1 MNLFRWFIIRHLR
14 HERLRTIVT
23 VSGVAIGIAVVLAIR
38 LSNASS
44 VRGFEAALESI
55 SGQVSLEVISPG
67 TGVEEG
73 RLSELQ
79 WLSDFGAVSPIID
92 GDVMVRAADGG
103 DAAELVRVLGVDI
116 LRDRPFRDY
125 RLVHQEASAVA
136 RAPRVTTQAFLQLLT
151 DSDAIVVT
159 RAFAERH
166 GLDVGSAVEMLVGDR
181 RVPLVVRGLLGR
193 SGPGQLPNGNFA
205 LMDIAAAQLA
215 LSRLGAVDRVDIQLD
230 SDWGIDQA
238 EAAISARLPA
248 GLSVQRPA
256 RRSAQVETMLAA
268 FHFNLSAL
276 SYIALLVGLFLVYN
290 AVTVSVITRR
300 AEIGMLRAIGTP
312 RGRILSLFLGEALM
326 MVLVGCAIGVPLG
339 QGLAQ
344 LAVRLTASTVNTFW
358 VAAAATVPELTVT
371 DVGWSLLIGIP
382 LALTGALVPA
392 YEAAKLTPLAAVR
405 GEPDL
410 SIRHRVSRWYVIA
423 PLALFVVAGVFSKQP
438 AVSGLPIFGLG
449 AALAV
454 VFGAALL
461 VPVVLSQLQ
470 HLQRWM
476 PRIQGVEIVMA
487 RANLGASIRRLSISV
502 AALVV
507 SLAMMVAIAIMIG
520 SFRETVVY
528 WVEQTLQADLFISGA
543 RQSPAGSRDG
553 ISRDVEQVV
562 VNYPGVVAVDGF
574 RAVDVSYGEST
585 IVVGSGRFGVLL
597 EHGNLLFKSPRNGRE
612 AMAAA
617 IGQQAVVVSESFSLR
632 YSVQVDDQISLPT
645 PKGLKLF
652 SVAAIYFDYSNDR
665 GLVVMDEPVFD
676 RYYDNRRP
684 SGLTVY
690 LRDGSDVASVRDGL
704 LSSLAQDSPVFINTN
719 ASLRRGVLEV
729 FDSTFAI
736 TYALEVIAIFV
747 AMFGVATTLLTLTLE
762 RRREIVML
770 RLAGAER
777 RQLRWM
783 IMAEAG
789 LLGGVSLGIGLIVG
803 MVLSLILIFV
813 INVQSFGW
821 TIQFHFP
828 VLFLVQSS
836 LLILL
841 ATVVSGLYPARLAA
855 RFTFEDLREE

>member
-38 LSNASS
+38 LSNAAS
-44 VRGFEAALESI
+44 VRGFEVALESI
-55 SGQVSLEVISPG
+55 SGQVSLEVISAG
-67 TGVEEG
+67 TGVPEDS
-73 RLSELQ
+73 LSDLQ

-92 GDVMVRAADGG
+92 GDAMVRAAGG
-103 DAAELVRVLGVDI
+103 NDSAELVRVLGVDI

-125 RLVHQEASAVA
+125 RLVDQYNSFVESAQ
-136 RAPRVTTQAFLQLLT
+136 RVTTQAFLELLT
-151 DSDAIVVT
+151 DSNAIVVT
-159 RAFAERH
+159 RAFAARH
-166 GLDVGSAVEMLVGDR
+166 GLDVGSHVEMLVGDR
-181 RVPLVVRGLLGR
+181 LVPLVVRGLLGR
-193 SGPGQLPNGNFA
+193 DGPGQVSNGNFA

-215 LSRLGAVDRVDIQLD
+215 LNRFGAVDRVDIQLD
-230 SDWGIDQA
+230 TDWAIDQA
-238 EAAISARLPA
+238 ERAISARLPA

-256 RRSAQVETMLAA
+256 RRTAQVETMLAA

-290 AVTVSVITRR
+290 AITVSVITRR
-300 AEIGMLRAIGTP
+300 AEIGILRAVGTS

-326 MVLVGCAIGVPLG
+326 MVFVGCTMGVPLG
-339 QGLAQ
+339 QVLARF
-344 LAVRLTASTVNTFW
+344 AVRLTASTVNTFW
-358 VAAAATVPELTVT
+358 VAAAATVPELSAT
-371 DVGWSLLIGIP
+371 DVGLSLLIGVP

-392 YEAAKLTPLAAVR
+392 YEAARLTPLAAVR

-410 SIRHRVSRWYVIA
+410 SIRHRVSRRYVIV
-423 PLALFVVAGVFSKQP
+423 PVTLFVFAGVFSIQP
-438 AVSGLPIFGLG
+438 PVSGLPIFGLA

-461 VPVVLSQLQ
+461 VPVVLFQLQ
-470 HLQRWM
+470 QLQRWTTC
-476 PRIQGVEIVMA
+476 IQGVEIVMA

-543 RQSPAGSRDG
+543 RQSPVGSRDA

-585 IVVGSGRFGVLL
+585 IIVGSSRFRVLL
-597 EHGNLLFKSPRNGRE
+597 EHGSLLFKSPRNGRE

-632 YSVQVDDQISLPT
+632 YGVEVGDQVSLPT
-645 PKGLKLF
+645 PNGSERF
-652 SVAAIYFDYSNDR
+652 SVTAVYFDYSNDR
-665 GLVVMDEPVFD
+665 GLVVMDAPLFD
-676 RYYDNRRP
+676 RHYDNRRP
-684 SGLTVY
+684 SRLTVY
-690 LRDGSDVASVRDGL
+690 LKDGSDAVSIRDGL
-704 LSSLAQDSPVFINTN
+704 LSSLDPDSPVFINTN

-747 AMFGVATTLLTLTLE
+747 SMFGVATTLLTLVLE
-762 RRREIVML
+762 RRKDIVML
-770 RLAGAER
+770 RLIGAER
-777 RQLRWM
+777 SQLRWM

-789 LLGGVSLGIGLIVG
+789 LLGAVSLGIGLIVG
-803 MVLSLILIFV
+803 VVLSLILIFV

-821 TIQFHFP
+821 TIQFHLP
-828 VLFLVQSS
+828 VVFLVQAS
-836 LLILL
+836 LLILV
-841 ATVVSGLYPARLAA
+841 ATVVSGLYPARLAGK
-855 RFTFEDLREE
+855 FTFADLREE

>member
-1 MNLFRWFIIRHLR
+1 MSLFRWFIIRHLR

-23 VSGVAIGIAVVLAIR
+23 VSGVAIGIAVVLAMR

-44 VRGFEAALESI
+44 VRGFKAALESI

-67 TGVEEG
+67 TGVPED
-73 RLSELQ
+73 RLSDLQ
-79 WLSDFGAVSPIID
+79 WLSDFGAVSPIVD
-92 GDVMVRAADGG
+92 ADVMVRAAEG
-103 DAAELVRVLGVDI
+103 DDSAELVRVLGVDI

-125 RLVHQEASAVA
+125 RLVDQDTSPVESGQ
-136 RAPRVTTQAFLQLLT
+136 RVTTQVFLELLT
-151 DSDAIVVT
+151 YSNSIVVT

-166 GLDVGSAVEMLVGDR
+166 GVDVGSNVEMLVGDR
-181 RVPLVVRGLLGR
+181 LVPLVVRGLLGR
-193 SGPGQLPNGNFA
+193 DGPGQVSNGNFA

-215 LSRLGAVDRVDIQLD
+215 LNRFGAVDRVDIQLG
-230 SDWGIDQA
+230 SEWAIDQA
-238 EAAISARLPA
+238 ERAISARLPP

-256 RRSAQVETMLAA
+256 RRGAQVEKMLAA

-290 AVTVSVITRR
+290 GVTVSVITRR
-300 AEIGMLRAIGTP
+300 AEIGMLRAVGTS
-312 RGRILSLFLGEALM
+312 RRRILSLFLGEALM
-326 MVLVGCAIGVPLG
+326 MVLVGCTIGLPLG
-339 QGLAQ
+339 QVLAR

-358 VAAAATVPELTVT
+358 VAAAATVPELSAT
-371 DVGWSLLIGIP
+371 DVGWSILIGVP

-392 YEAAKLTPLAAVR
+392 YEAARLTPLAAVR

-410 SIRHRVSRWYVIA
+410 SDRHRVSRRYVIA
-423 PLALFVVAGVFSKQP
+423 SVTLFVCAGVLSSQP
-438 AVSGLPIFGLG
+438 PVSGLPIFGLA

-470 HLQRWM
+470 HWQRW
-476 PRIQGVEIVMA
+476 PTRIQGVEFVMA
-487 RANLGASIRRLSISV
+487 RANLGASIRRVSISV

-543 RQSPAGSRDG
+543 RQSPVGSRDEL
-553 ISRDVEQVV
+553 SRDVEQVV

-585 IVVGSGRFGVLL
+585 IIVGSNRFRVLL

-632 YSVQVDDQISLPT
+632 YGVQVGDQISLPT
-645 PKGLKLF
+645 PNGTELF
-652 SVAAIYFDYSNDR
+652 SVAAVYFDYSNDR
-665 GLVVMDEPVFD
+665 GLVVMDEPLFD
-676 RYYDNRRP
+676 RHYDNRRP

-690 LRDGSDVASVRDGL
+690 LKDGTDAESVRDGL
-704 LSSLAQDSPVFINTN
+704 LSSLAPDSPVFINTN
-719 ASLRRGVLEV
+719 ASLRRGILEV

-736 TYALEVIAIFV
+736 TYALEVIAILV
-747 AMFGVATTLLTLTLE
+747 SMFGVATTLLTLTLE
-762 RRREIVML
+762 RRRDIVML

-789 LLGGVSLGIGLIVG
+789 LLGGVSLGLGLIVG
-803 MVLSLILIFV
+803 MALSLILIFV

-828 VLFLVQSS
+828 VAFLVQSS
-836 LLILL
+836 LLILV

-855 RFTFEDLREE
+855 RFTFADLREE

>member
-1 MNLFRWFIIRHLR
+1 VNLFRWFIVRHLR
-14 HERLRTIVT
+14 RELLRTIVT

-55 SGQVSLEVISPG
+55 SGQVSLEVFSPG
-67 TGVEEG
+67 TGVQED
-73 RLSELQ
+73 RLSDLQ
-79 WLSDFGAVSPIID
+79 WLSEFGAVSPIID
-92 GDVMVRAADGG
+92 GDVMVRAAEGNDT
-103 DAAELVRVLGVDI
+103 AELVRVLGVDI

-125 RLVHQEASAVA
+125 RLVDQGSSPFESP
-136 RAPRVTTQAFLQLLT
+136 PRVTTQTFLTLLT
-151 DSDAIVVT
+151 ASDSIVVT
-159 RAFAERH
+159 RAFAGRH
-166 GLDVGSAVEMLVGDR
+166 GLDVGSDVEMLVGDR
-181 RVPLVVRGLLGR
+181 RVPLVVRGLLGQD
-193 SGPGQLPNGNFA
+193 GPGQMSSGNFA

-215 LSRLGAVDRVDIQLD
+215 LNRFGAIDRIDIQLD
-230 SDWGIDQA
+230 SDWVIDEA

-248 GLSVQRPA
+248 GLSVQRPE

-300 AEIGMLRAIGTP
+300 AEIGMLRAIGTS
-312 RGRILSLFLGEALM
+312 RGRILSLFLGEALI
-326 MVLVGCAIGVPLG
+326 MVFVGCTLGVPFG
-339 QGLAQ
+339 QVLAR
-344 LAVRLTASTVNTFW
+344 LAVNLTASTVNTFW
-358 VAAAATVPELTVT
+358 VAAAATVPELSLT
-371 DVGWSLLIGIP
+371 DVGWSLLIGVP
-382 LALTGALVPA
+382 LALAGALAPA

-410 SIRHRVSRWYVIA
+410 SIRQRVSRWYVIA
-423 PLALFVVAGVFSKQP
+423 PLTLFVVAGVLSRQP
-438 AVSGLPIFGLG
+438 PVSGLPIFGLG

-470 HLQRWM
+470 QLQRWM
-476 PRIQGVEIVMA
+476 PWMQGVEIVIA

-543 RQSPAGSRDG
+543 RQSPVGSRDE
-553 ISRDVEQVV
+553 ISRDLEQVV
-562 VNYPGVVAVDGF
+562 VNFPEVVAVDGF
-574 RAVDVSYGEST
+574 RAVNVSYGEST
-585 IVVGSGRFGVLL
+585 IIVGSGRFNVLL
-597 EHGNLLFKSPRNGRE
+597 EHGNLLFKAPRNGRE

-617 IGQQAVVVSESFSLR
+617 IGESAVVVSESFSLR
-632 YSVQVDDQISLPT
+632 YGVQVGDQISLPT
-645 PKGLKLF
+645 PNGSKLV
-652 SVAAIYFDYSNDR
+652 SVAAVYFDYSSDR
-665 GLVVMDEPVFD
+665 GLVVMDEPLFD
-676 RYYDNRRP
+676 RYYDDRRP

-690 LRDGSDVASVRDGL
+690 LRDGSDAVSVREGL

-719 ASLRRGVLEV
+719 ASLRQGVLEV

-747 AMFGVATTLLTLTLE
+747 SMFGVATTLLTLTLE

-777 RQLRWM
+777 SQLRWM

-789 LLGGVSLGIGLIVG
+789 LLGGVSLGLGLIVG

-836 LLILL
+836 LFILM
-841 ATVVSGLYPARLAA
+841 ATAVSGLYPARLAA
-855 RFTFEDLREE
+855 RFTFADLRED